1 MEKRGLPKTVSS
13 AGSLSL
19 SPTIL
24 VPTQVYMPA
33 EDPHTEDKNKSV
45 LARHE
50 GVHSSIPALGKGDRV
65 RSISVSS
72 RPAWSIK

>member
-33 EDPHTEDKNKSV
+33 SLFLVLEIISFPPRICTKQTRGTEKKEV
-45 LARHE
+45 LVNNFDYLKTIKA
-50 GVHSSIPALGKGDRV
+50 
-65 RSISVSS
+65 IST
-72 RPAWSIK
+72 A